1 MLATLVEPA
10 PLRLGDFLADSVG
23 VPDIQGVGLHLVSLE
38 RCVPVLGALH
48 DLLDPWEQ
56 EQARSIV
63 NRNRRVAHIASRAL
77 LRLALSEFSGKM
89 VRPQAWSFTTNPFGK
104 LTLARANKRK
114 LSFSISYAMSMLAIG
129 IAENPQIGID
139 LEPIPDWTY
148 ADVTW
153 DSLTER
159 ETLTLLSMPAADRY
173 PAFLKIWTLKEAYT
187 KCLGVGVSLD
197 FRDIEV
203 SFNPTRVT
211 AKTTRPTLTLH
222 QHEVAAG
229 DRRYLLAAALRR

>member
-1 MLATLVEPA
+1 MLATLVETA
-10 PLRLGDFLADSVG
+10 PLRLQDFAADSVG
-23 VPDIQGVGLHLVSLE
+23 MPDLQGVGLHLISLE

-56 EQARSIV
+56 EQARAIV

-77 LRLALSEFSGKM
+77 IRLALSEFSGKM
-89 VRPQAWSFTTNPFGK
+89 VRPDAWRFTTNPFGK
-104 LTLARANKRK
+104 LTLARANRRR

-129 IAENPQIGID
+129 VSEYPQIGVDI
-139 LEPIPDWTY
+139 EPIPDWTY

-153 DSLTER
+153 DSLSER
-159 ETLTLLSMPAADRY
+159 ETLTLLSLPAAERY
-173 PAFLKIWTLKEAYT
+173 PAFLRIWTLKEAYT

-203 SFNPTRVT
+203 AFNPMRVIART
-211 AKTTRPTLTLH
+211 PRPILTLH

-229 DRRYLLAAALRR
+229 DQKYMLALALRR

>member
-1 MLATLVEPA
+1 MLATLIESG
-10 PLRLGDFLADSVG
+10 PLRLADFAADSVG
-23 VPDIQGVGLHLVSLE
+23 LPEPRGVGLHLISLE

-56 EQARSIV
+56 EQARAIA

-77 LRLALSEFSGKM
+77 IRLALSEFSGKM
-89 VRPQAWSFTTNPFGK
+89 VRPDAWRFTTNPFGK
-104 LTLARANKRK
+104 LTLARANRRK

-129 IAENPQIGID
+129 ISENPQIGID
-139 LEPIPDWTY
+139 IEPIPDWTY

-159 ETLTLLSMPAADRY
+159 ETLTLLSLPAAERY

-203 SFNPTRVT
+203 AFNPTRVT
-211 AKTTRPTLTLH
+211 ARTPRPVLTLH
-222 QHEVAAG
+222 QHEVTAG
-229 DRRYLLAAALRR
+229 SHRYMLALALRR